1 MRLLV
6 LCLAFQ
12 ILTNL
17 GRAETNSASIK
28 VLSLEDCV
36 EIALHHNLDV
46 QIKRLNPELSRYS
59 LNAVYG
65 AYDPS
70 IYFNGQHD
78 YNRQP
83 GSVDAQGRVFQGN
96 ELETDAFSSGIA
108 GTLPWGMTYNL
119 GITLNDQN
127 TQIPAFIN
135 TGNPSVITNTFFNTG
150 TSNTDVFL
158 STNFP
163 ASRPAAG
170 FETFSGRAGL
180 LELRQPL
187 LRNFWIDSV
196 RLQIFIDRR
205 NLAISEL
212 DLRSQIMTT
221 ITAVE
226 QAYYDLI
233 YDGENVKV
241 QRKAVELASQQLSE
255 NKKRVEVGTM
265 APLDEKQA
273 ESVAAQSRSDLLAA
287 LGTEETQQRILKGLL
302 SDRYKE
308 WESVVIRPSET
319 LVAVPA
325 HFNIQESWHRGLTSR
340 PDLLQE
346 RLSMEKQNYVVK
358 FQRNQLLPQV
368 DIVGQA
374 GVNAS
379 APGFSSYLS
388 QIRDRDNPFWGI
400 GAQVS
405 IPLAN
410 TAARNN
416 YKAARATREQIDMQL
431 RQLEQN
437 VMIQIENALAV
448 ANTAF
453 QRVDATREARIY
465 AEAALQAEQRKLEN
479 GKSTSFVVLQLTRD
493 LTAARS
499 NEIRALAD
507 YNIAVAQIALNE
519 GTTLERHH
527 VTVEMK

>member
-1 MRLLV
+1 MRLFV
-6 LCLAFQ
+6 LCLALQ
-12 ILTNL
+12 ISGLAVV
-17 GRAETNSASIK
+17 AETNAPNLK

-46 QIKRLNPELSRYS
+46 QIKRFNPELSRYT
-59 LNAVYG
+59 LDAVYG
-65 AYDPS
+65 AYDPQL
-70 IYFNGQHD
+70 YFSAAHD

-83 GSVDAQGRVFQGN
+83 GSVDPQGRIFPGN
-96 ELETDAFSSGIA
+96 ELETDAFSGGIQ
-108 GTLPWGMTYNL
+108 GGLPWGTTYNI
-119 GITLNDQN
+119 GISLNDQN
-127 TQIPAFIN
+127 TASPGFNN
-135 TGNPSVITNTFFNTG
+135 TNGPTIVTNTFFNTG
-150 TSNTDVFL
+150 TGGTEVFL

-163 ASRPAAG
+163 TSRAASG
-170 FETFSGRAGL
+170 IETFSGRAGL

-187 LRNFWIDSV
+187 LRNFWIDTT
-196 RLQIFIDRR
+196 RLQILIDRR

-233 YDGENVKV
+233 YDHENVKV
-241 QRKAVELASQQLSE
+241 QQKAVELASQQLSE
-255 NKKRVEVGTM
+255 NQKRVQVGTM

-273 ESVAAQSRSDLLAA
+273 QSVAAQSRADLLGA

-302 SDRYKE
+302 SDRYQA
-308 WESVVIRPSET
+308 WETVIIQPNEN
-319 LVAVPA
+319 LVAVPSR
-325 HFNIQESWHRGLTSR
+325 FNLQESWHKGLTSR

-346 RLSMEKQNYVVK
+346 RLSLEKQGYVVK
-358 FQRNQLLPQV
+358 FQRNQLLPQL
-368 DIVGQA
+368 DLVGTA
-374 GVNAS
+374 GYNAS
-379 APGFSSYLS
+379 APGFSSYLA
-388 QIRDRDNPFWGI
+388 QLRDRDNPFWSI
-400 GAQVS
+400 GAQVN

-416 YKAARATREQIDMQL
+416 YRSARATKEQIELQL

-437 VMIQIENALAV
+437 VQIQIENAIAV

-493 LTAARS
+493 LTNARS
-499 NEIRALAD
+499 AEIRALAD
-507 YNIAVAQIALNE
+507 YNIALAQIALNE
-519 GTTLERHH
+519 GATLERHH
-527 VTVEMK
+527 ITVEVK